1 LPINLSLF
9 QTSGLIRLMTSA
21 TLGIYVIDDDES
33 ARIGLGRLLRSAG
46 FQVEIFGSAQ
56 DFLDHGPVENEG
68 LIILDVRMPAINGL
82 ELQKRLAAKGS
93 KPPIIFITGFE
104 DPLAR
109 DEALKSGAIAFLQKP
124 VDEQTLLGAIEAASQ
139 RQANRN

>member
-1 LPINLSLF
+1 MTRASL
-9 QTSGLIRLMTSA
+9 R
-21 TLGIYVIDDDES
+21 IYVIDDDKS
-33 ARIGLGRLLRSAG
+33 ARMGLRRLLRSSG
-46 FQVEIFGSAQ
+46 FQVEIFAS
-56 DFLDHGPVENEG
+56 LENGG

-82 ELQKRLAAKGS
+82 ELQKRLAGNSS
-93 KPPIIFITGFE
+93 KLPIIFITGFE

-109 DEALKSGAIAFLQKP
+109 SEALKFGAIAFLQKP

>member
-1 LPINLSLF
+1 
-9 QTSGLIRLMTSA
+9 MTSA
-21 TLGIYVIDDDES
+21 TLRIYVVDDDKS
-33 ARIGLGRLLRSAG
+33 ARMGLRRLLRSSG

-56 DFLDHGPVENEG
+56 EFLDHGPVEDGG

-82 ELQKRLAAKGS
+82 DLQKRLAARGS
-93 KPPIIFITGFE
+93 KLPIIFITGFE

-109 DEALKSGAIAFLQKP
+109 GEALKSGAIAFLQKP

-139 RQANRN
+139 RRQANRN

>member
-1 LPINLSLF
+1 
-9 QTSGLIRLMTSA
+9 MTNDP
-21 TLGIYVIDDDES
+21 LRIYVVDDDES
-33 ARIGLGRLLRSAG
+33 ARMGLRRLLRSSG
-46 FQVEIFGSAQ
+46 FQVEIFGSAKE
-56 DFLDHGPVENEG
+56 FLDHGPVENEG

-82 ELQKRLAAKGS
+82 ELQKRLVAMGS
-93 KPPIIFITGFE
+93 KLPIIFITGFE

-109 DEALKSGAIAFLQKP
+109 NEALKSGAIAFLQKP

>member
-1 LPINLSLF
+1 
-9 QTSGLIRLMTSA
+9 MTRA
-21 TLGIYVIDDDES
+21 TLRIYVIDDDKS
-33 ARIGLGRLLRSAG
+33 ARMGLRRLLRSSG
-46 FQVEIFGSAQ
+46 FQVEIFASAQ
-56 DFLDHGPVENEG
+56 EFLDHAPLENGG

-82 ELQKRLAAKGS
+82 ELQKRLAGNSS
-93 KPPIIFITGFE
+93 KLPIIFITGFE

-109 DEALKSGAIAFLQKP
+109 SEALKFGAIAFLQKP

>member
-1 LPINLSLF
+1 
-9 QTSGLIRLMTSA
+9 MTSA
-21 TLGIYVIDDDES
+21 SLRIYVVDDDKS
-33 ARIGLGRLLRSAG
+33 ARMGLRRLLRSSG

-56 DFLDHGPVENEG
+56 EFLDHSPVENEG

-93 KPPIIFITGFE
+93 ELPIIFITGFE

-109 DEALKSGAIAFLQKP
+109 GEALKSGAIAFLQKP
-124 VDEQTLLGAIEAASQ
+124 VDEQTLINAIEAASQ
-139 RQANRN
+139 RQANRS

>member
-1 LPINLSLF
+1 
-9 QTSGLIRLMTSA
+9 MTSA

-46 FQVEIFGSAQ
+46 FQVKIFASAQ
-56 DFLDHGPVENEG
+56 EFLDHGPVENGG
-68 LIILDVRMPAINGL
+68 LIILDVRMPGINGL

-93 KPPIIFITGFE
+93 TLPIIFISGFE

-109 DEALKSGAIAFLQKP
+109 GEALKSGAIAFLQKP

>member
-1 LPINLSLF
+1 M
-9 QTSGLIRLMTSA
+9 MTAA
-21 TLGIYVIDDDES
+21 TLRIYVIDDDES

-46 FQVEIFGSAQ
+46 FQVKIFASAQ
-56 DFLDHGPVENEG
+56 EFLDYGPVENGG

-93 KPPIIFITGFE
+93 TLPIIFITGFE
-104 DPLAR
+104 DPMAR
-109 DEALKSGAIAFLQKP
+109 GEALKFGAIAFLQKP

-139 RQANRN
+139 RKAHRS

>member
-1 LPINLSLF
+1 
-9 QTSGLIRLMTSA
+9 MTSA

-46 FQVEIFGSAQ
+46 FQVKIFASAQ
-56 DFLDHGPVENEG
+56 EFLDNCPVENGG

-93 KPPIIFITGFE
+93 TLPIIFITGFE
-104 DPLAR
+104 DPMAR
-109 DEALKSGAIAFLQKP
+109 GEALKFGAIAFLQKP
-124 VDEQTLLGAIEAASQ
+124 VDERTLLEAIELASQ
-139 RQANRN
+139 KKAI